1 MQPDA
6 PLSRRALRKVPLWA
20 QKAMGLDKHLAHR
33 EIMEITRMF
42 RASQA
47 AGEDARPRI
56 VTMGDAMQVVL
67 PPFLACACACGAVRR
82 VMSDIKPGK

>member
-1 MQPDA
+1 LQPDA

-67 PPFLACACACGAVRR
+67 PLPSLR
-82 VMSDIKPGK
+82 VSIIIRVVGRMTCES

>member
-67 PPFLACACACGAVRR
+67 PLPSLR
-82 VMSDIKPGK
+82 VSIIIIRVVGRMTCES

>member
-1 MQPDA
+1 MQPEA

-67 PPFLACACACGAVRR
+67 PPFLAYVRIWGGPAHD
-82 VMSDIKPGK
+82 MSDIKPGK

>member
-1 MQPDA
+1 MN
-6 PLSRRALRKVPLWA
+6 RRALRKVPLWA
-20 QKAMGLDKHLAHR
+20 QKATGLDKHLAHR

-47 AGEDARPRI
+47 AGEDARPRL

-67 PPFLACACACGAVRR
+67 PLPSLR
-82 VMSDIKPGK
+82 VSIIIRVVGRMTCES

>member
-1 MQPDA
+1 LQPDA

-67 PPFLACACACGAVRR
+67 PLPSLR
-82 VMSDIKPGK
+82 VSIIIIRVVGRMTCES

>member
-1 MQPDA
+1 MQPEQPEA

-42 RASQA
+42 RASPRQA
-47 AGEDARPRI
+47 AGEDARPRS

-67 PPFLACACACGAVRR
+67 PPFLACVCACHCHT
-82 VMSDIKPGK
+82 

>member
-1 MQPDA
+1 MQPEA
-6 PLSRRALRKVPLWA
+6 PFSRRALRKVPLWA

-67 PPFLACACACGAVRR
+67 PLPSLR
-82 VMSDIKPGK
+82 VSIIIIRVVGRMTCES

>member
-1 MQPDA
+1 LQPDA

-67 PPFLACACACGAVRR
+67 PLPSLR
-82 VMSDIKPGK
+82 VSIIIIRVVGRMTCE

>member
-67 PPFLACACACGAVRR
+67 PLPSLR
-82 VMSDIKPGK
+82 VSIIIIRVVGRMTCE

>member
-33 EIMEITRMF
+33 EIMEIPRMF

-67 PPFLACACACGAVRR
+67 PLPSLR
-82 VMSDIKPGK
+82 VSIIIIRVVGRMTCES

>member
-1 MQPDA
+1 MQPEQPEA

-47 AGEDARPRI
+47 AGEDSRPRI
-56 VTMGDAMQVVL
+56 VTVGDAMQVVL
-67 PPFLACACACGAVRR
+67 PPLLACVCE
-82 VMSDIKPGK
+82 

>member
-6 PLSRRALRKVPLWA
+6 PLSRRALRTVPLRA

-67 PPFLACACACGAVRR
+67 PLPSLR
-82 VMSDIKPGK
+82 VSIIIIRVVGRMTCES

>member
-67 PPFLACACACGAVRR
+67 PLPSLR
-82 VMSDIKPGK
+82 VSIIIRVVGRMTCES